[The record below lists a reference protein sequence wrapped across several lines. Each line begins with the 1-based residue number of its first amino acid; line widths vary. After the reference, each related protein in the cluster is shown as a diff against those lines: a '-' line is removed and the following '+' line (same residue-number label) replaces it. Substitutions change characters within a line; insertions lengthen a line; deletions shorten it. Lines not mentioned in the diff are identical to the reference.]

1 MTSCSSATLFA
12 ENSSHDCGFLHDTI
26 GSLFVVHFQ
35 EHGFLS
41 RSHSHVSFSIHFSE
55 IAQPLF
61 LCDLV
66 VTVGIKLIPRFVE
79 MGFGSFA
86 LL

>member
-1 MTSCSSATLFA
+1 M
-12 ENSSHDCGFLHDTI
+12 
-26 GSLFVVHFQ
+26 
-35 EHGFLS
+35 
-41 RSHSHVSFSIHFSE
+41 
-55 IAQPLF
+55 AQPLF